1 MISDSLWIAL
11 RFDGGSGFSYDF
23 SVGSLFLPQEIRI
36 IRNKKW
42 EIKNKK

>member
-23 SVGSLFLPQEIRI
+23 RVGSPFLPQEIRI
-36 IRNKKW
+36 TRNRKWEIRNKK
-42 EIKNKK
+42 